1 MATYEDCVREAG
13 DWGPWQWRMEAA
25 MLAPAAAASMATLS
39 WLFTA
44 RPRPPD
50 PAPAHYSV
58 LTDLGAEAGGW
69 VASLLPPA
77 FMLGML
83 VGGPALGL
91 LSDRAGRRA
100 GLLASLALVAGA
112 ASLLPLLPHSA
123 PWHASWRLVAG
134 AGTQGALVTT
144 FVYLVEWP
152 GAGRGGVAA
161 GLRPW
166 GCTWAGGWAR
176 RCWCWPPASCLTGAT
191 STGPR
196 PPPPS
201 WPPPPPAGCQSLRGG
216 CRVTSAGSL
225 VQGDQC

>member
-44 RPRPPD
+44 RSRPPD
-50 PAPAHYSV
+50 PAPAPAPAHYSV

-69 VASLLPPA
+69 VAALLPPA

-100 GLLASLALVAGA
+100 GLLASLALVTGA

-123 PWHASWRLVAG
+123 PWHATWRLVAG

-152 GAGRGGVAA
+152 GAGRGGAGWRLVAA
-161 GLRPW
+161 LGLHLGW
-166 GCTWAGGWAR
+166 GLGQVVLVL
-176 RCWCWPPASCLTGAT
+176 ASCLLPDWRHLHWAT
-191 STGPR
+191 AA
-196 PPPPS
+196 
-201 WPPPPPAGCQSLRGG
+201 PALLAAATTCWLPESARWVQ
-216 CRVTSAGSL
+216 VTT
-225 VQGDQC
+225 DQC